1 MTATHATQSTSK
13 VGPVLYLSMD
23 LGENSWTLG
32 FTVGMGQRP
41 RLRTIRA
48 RDTATL
54 LAEITKAKKRFN
66 LPEEAPVRSC
76 YEAGRD
82 GFWLH
87 RFLVHHG
94 IANVVVDSSS
104 IETNR
109 RWRRAKSDP
118 LDTTKLIEMLIRWYN
133 GESRVWRVVNVP
145 AVEDE
150 ARRQL
155 NRELTTLKDERTEH
169 SNRIKGLLA
178 SLGLGG
184 ITVNASLPQ
193 KLEELRQWDDAPLP
207 AEYKVRILRELERW
221 KLVDAQIRQLE
232 IQQRRTIRDQADPQA
247 EQMALLLMLKGV
259 GVVGAWVAV
268 REIFGWRQ
276 IKNRRQ
282 LGGLVGLTPTPYS
295 SGESQREQ
303 GISKAG
309 NDRVRCLLIELAWA
323 WLRYQPQSD
332 LSRWYHKRFG
342 SGNSRM
348 RKLGIVALARKLLIA
363 VWTYLDRGE
372 IPQGAIL
379 VDWRQKLNG
388 KPPSSRRAS

>member
-1 MTATHATQSTSK
+1 MTATHATQFTSK

-54 LAEITKAKKRFN
+54 LAEITKAKQRFN
-66 LPEEAPVRSC
+66 LPEDASVRSC

-94 IANVVVDSSS
+94 IANVVVESSS

-109 RWRRAKSDP
+109 RKRRAKSDP
-118 LDTTKLIEMLIRWYN
+118 LDTTKLVEMLIRWYN

-184 ITVNASLPQ
+184 ITVNAGLPP
-193 KLEELRQWDDAPLP
+193 KLEKLRQWDGAPLP
-207 AEYKVRILRELERW
+207 AEYKARILRELERW

-282 LGGLVGLTPTPYS
+282 LAGLVGLTPTPYS

-348 RKLGIVALARKLLIA
+348 RKVGIVALARKLLIA
-363 VWTYLDRGE
+363 LWKYLDRGE

-379 VDWRQKLNG
+379 VDWKQKLNG

>member
-1 MTATHATQSTSK
+1 
-13 VGPVLYLSMD
+13 
-23 LGENSWTLG
+23 
-32 FTVGMGQRP
+32 
-41 RLRTIRA
+41 
-48 RDTATL
+48 
-54 LAEITKAKKRFN
+54 
-66 LPEEAPVRSC
+66 
-76 YEAGRD
+76 
-82 GFWLH
+82 
-87 RFLVHHG
+87 
-94 IANVVVDSSS
+94 VVVDSSS

-109 RWRRAKSDP
+109 RKRRAKSDP
-118 LDTTKLIEMLIRWYN
+118 LDTTKLVEMLIRWHN

-145 AVEDE
+145 TVQDE

-184 ITVNASLPQ
+184 ITVDAGLPQ
-193 KLEELRQWDDAPLP
+193 TLEELRQWDDAPLP

-221 KLVDAQIRQLE
+221 KLVDAQIRELE
-232 IQQRRTIRDQADPQA
+232 IQQRRTLREQADPQA
-247 EQMALLLMLKGV
+247 EQMARLLMLKGV
-259 GVVGAWVAV
+259 GVVGAWVLV

-282 LGGLVGLTPTPYS
+282 LAALVGLTPTPYS

-309 NDRVRCLLIELAWA
+309 NDRVRCLLTELAWA

-332 LSRWYHKRFG
+332 LSRWYYKRFG

-348 RKLGIVALARKLLIA
+348 RKVGIVALARKLLIA
-363 VWTYLDRGE
+363 LWKYLERGE
-372 IPQGAIL
+372 IPEGAIL
-379 VDWRQKLNG
+379 VDWQQKLNG
-388 KPPSSRRAS
+388 KPPARIKAS

>member
-1 MTATHATQSTSK
+1 
-13 VGPVLYLSMD
+13 
-23 LGENSWTLG
+23 
-32 FTVGMGQRP
+32 
-41 RLRTIRA
+41 
-48 RDTATL
+48 
-54 LAEITKAKKRFN
+54 
-66 LPEEAPVRSC
+66 
-76 YEAGRD
+76 
-82 GFWLH
+82 
-87 RFLVHHG
+87 
-94 IANVVVDSSS
+94 VDSSS

-363 VWTYLDRGE
+363 LWKYLDRGE